1 MAAPVNVD
9 QEDEIVRLSGI
20 VKRFGGAQALSGASL
35 AVKRGTVH
43 GLVGQNGAGKSTLI
57 KLLAGLHQADEGQIE
72 IDGIAYGALTP
83 PQVEHLGIHFIH
95 QDRLLVPTFTVGEA
109 LFLGR
114 EPRIA
119 GTPFLDRKLMR
130 QKSAEILDR
139 YFGLR
144 LPNSALIGDLTAA
157 EKQIVQITR
166 ALLDGPKVLVF
177 DEPTAALVRR
187 EAELLFGLIR
197 RLRDEGITILYISHY
212 LSEIVDLCDTV
223 TVLRNGRDV
232 ATLPVAGTS
241 AKDIGTLMVNRDIG
255 ELYPKPQVSLGEPLL
270 QLDRLALADR
280 YADVSL
286 TLHNGEVLGLTGL
299 LGSGA
304 KELVRTL
311 FGLESATAGTV
322 KIHGETV
329 LCPNPAAATAKRLAL
344 VPEDRRRDGVAL
356 DLSVTENIT
365 LASLDRFS
373 RAGLLDRAAEKRQAS
388 ALIERLQIKTDSAD
402 ALVRTLSGGN
412 QQKVAIAKWLS
423 RQSEIYLLD
432 EPSVGVDIAA
442 KVEIYTLIGELAER
456 GAGVIVLSSDI
467 EELLGIT
474 DRVLVFFRGKISQD
488 FISAETRPEQ
498 ILAELTG
505 ANETLRHAG

>member
-1 MAAPVNVD
+1 MASVKW
-9 QEDEIVRLSGI
+9 QETGDIVRLSGI
-20 VKRFGGAQALSGASL
+20 VKTFGGAQALSGASL

-57 KLLAGLHQADEGQIE
+57 KLLAGLHRPDGGEIE
-72 IDGIAYGALTP
+72 IDGVVYAGLSP
-83 PQVEHLGIHFIH
+83 QQVEHLGIHFIH

-119 GTPFLDRKLMR
+119 GTPFLERKLMR

-144 LPNSALIGDLTAA
+144 LPNSALIGELTAA

-166 ALLDGPKVLVF
+166 ALLDEPKVLVF

-232 ATLPVAGTS
+232 ATLPVKQTS
-241 AKDIGTLMVNRDIG
+241 AREIGSLMVNRDIA
-255 ELYPKPQVSLGEPLL
+255 ELYPKPQVSLGKTFL
-270 QLDRLALADR
+270 QIEGLGLADR

-286 TLHNGEVLGLTGL
+286 SLRQGEVLGLTGL
-299 LGSGA
+299 VGSGA
-304 KELVRTL
+304 KELLRTL
-311 FGLESATAGTV
+311 FGLESATTGTV
-322 KIHGETV
+322 TIHGETV
-329 LCPNPAAATAKRLAL
+329 FSASPVQATSKRLAL
-344 VPEDRRRDGVAL
+344 VPEDRRRAGVAL
-356 DLSVTENIT
+356 DLSVTENTT

-373 RAGLLDRAAEKRQAS
+373 RAGLLDRGSEKQQARY
-388 ALIERLQIKTDSAD
+388 LIERLQIKTDSAD

-442 KVEIYTLIGELAER
+442 KVEIYTLIGELAAR
-456 GAGVIVLSSDI
+456 GVGIIVLSSDI
-467 EELLGIT
+467 DELLGIT
-474 DRVLVFFRGKISQD
+474 DRVLVFFRGRIIRE
-488 FISAETRPEQ
+488 FISAETRPDQ
-498 ILAELTG
+498 VLAEVTG
-505 ANETLRHAG
+505 ANETLRHVG